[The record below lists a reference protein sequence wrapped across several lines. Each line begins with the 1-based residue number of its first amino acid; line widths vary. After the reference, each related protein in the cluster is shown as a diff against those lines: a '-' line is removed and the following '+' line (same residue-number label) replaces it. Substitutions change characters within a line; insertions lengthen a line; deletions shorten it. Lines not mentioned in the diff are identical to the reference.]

1 MISLVSRSL
10 AISIQQ
16 FDAVGISS
24 MITRATSDIANLQR
38 TMGMV
43 LQLVV
48 PAPIIVTVSVVM
60 TMLASPV
67 MTVIQLVFM
76 AVLLSL
82 AALILKKSTPLSH
95 SIQTRL
101 DRINQVVREAVTGV
115 RVIRAFGNEQYEE
128 KRSGAA
134 YASYADNMIRLNRL
148 FAVVNPVVWLLMGAL
163 IAVVLGVGGALSLG
177 GSMEVGQIT
186 AVTEYSTLTMAYLI
200 MAASVLTTLPKAS
213 ANFSGG
219 QRQRLAIARALVRQA
234 DVFIFDDSFSA
245 LDVKTDAAL
254 RKALHRYVTRPAK
267 LIIAQR
273 VITILDADQIL
284 VSDNGR
290 LVGIG
295 THRDLLE
302 RCPIYRDIADSQ
314 MQRKEA

>member
-1 MISLVSRSL
+1 MRSFSQLELRERISCVPQKAFLFRGTIAENLRMGRS
-10 AISIQQ
+10 
-16 FDAVGISS
+16 
-24 MITRATSDIANLQR
+24 
-38 TMGMV
+38 
-43 LQLVV
+43 
-48 PAPIIVTVSVVM
+48 
-60 TMLASPV
+60 
-67 MTVIQLVFM
+67 
-76 AVLLSL
+76 
-82 AALILKKSTPLSH
+82 
-95 SIQTRL
+95 
-101 DRINQVVREAVTGV
+101 
-115 RVIRAFGNEQYEE
+115 
-128 KRSGAA
+128 
-134 YASYADNMIRLNRL
+134 YASDEALWEALRIAQAEDFVQGLPL
-148 FAVVNPVVWLLMGAL
+148 GLEAPVAQAG
-163 IAVVLGVGGALSLG
+163 
-177 GSMEVGQIT
+177 
-186 AVTEYSTLTMAYLI
+186 
-200 MAASVLTTLPKAS
+200 

-273 VITILDADQIL
+273 VSTILDADQIL

>member
-1 MISLVSRSL
+1 
-10 AISIQQ
+10 
-16 FDAVGISS
+16 

-213 ANFSGG
+213 ACLERLRELLDTKPAVTDEASAGTAPTGAAAVTFDHVTFSY
-219 QRQRLAIARALVRQA
+219 A
-234 DVFIFDDSFSA
+234 SA
-245 LDVKTDAAL
+245 EEPVL
-254 RKALHRYVTRPAK
+254 
-267 LIIAQR
+267 
-273 VITILDADQIL
+273 
-284 VSDNGR
+284 
-290 LVGIG
+290 
-295 THRDLLE
+295 RDLSFTL
-302 RCPIYRDIADSQ
+302 
-314 MQRKEA
+314 

>member
-1 MISLVSRSL
+1 
-10 AISIQQ
+10 
-16 FDAVGISS
+16 

-219 QRQRLAIARALVRQA
+219 QRQRLAIARALGRQA

-273 VITILDADQIL
+273 VSTILDADQIL